1 MTSTRATRI
10 IGKPVVSAVTG
21 ARLGTVADLLL
32 DDTGTSV
39 VGFVLRDGWL
49 DGEKVLLASA
59 LQALGRDAVVSR
71 SSELIGAKEWHQ
83 RQATPDRAAAERRA

>member
-49 DGEKVLLASA
+49 KGEKVLLASA
-59 LQALGRDAVVSR
+59 LQTLGRDAVVSR
-71 SSELIGAKEWHQ
+71 SSELISAKEWHEQ
-83 RQATPDRAAAERRA
+83 QATPDRAAAERRA